1 MDASAGGKV
10 GKKVVILVLGG
21 ALLVALVV
29 TMVRISGPAAGSAG
43 DHGIQKRESELG
55 EKAGAIVKAANKIFS
70 AGEAPVLIDSSLRF
84 EGEVLRVH
92 VGPGWD
98 LLARNRRSALVDFV
112 SSRYVPIW
120 QDEMK
125 SHREPAIV
133 FREGVRRVA
142 LHTAIDR
149 WVR

>member
-1 MDASAGGKV
+1 M

-43 DHGIQKRESELG
+43 NRGILKRETDLR
-55 EKAGAIVKAANKIFS
+55 EKAGAIMTAANKDFS
-70 AGEAPVLIDSSLRF
+70 SEGTPALLAASLRF

-98 LLARNRRSALVDFV
+98 RLARDRRSALVDFV
-112 SSRYVPIW
+112 SSRYVPLW

-133 FREGVRRVA
+133 FREGARRVA
-142 LHTAIDR
+142 LHTAVDR